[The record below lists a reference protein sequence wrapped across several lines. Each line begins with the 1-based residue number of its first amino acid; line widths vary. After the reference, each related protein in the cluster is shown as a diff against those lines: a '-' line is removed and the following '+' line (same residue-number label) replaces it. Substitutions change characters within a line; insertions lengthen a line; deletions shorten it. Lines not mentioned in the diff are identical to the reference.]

1 MSKEESGLT
10 RREFIGATAG
20 ATILSAA
27 TSLNASARIQGA
39 NDRVRIGLIGAGTR
53 GRQVAGF
60 FLKHPDA
67 QYLAAADVFKP
78 NLDTATKMFEGAQ
91 QGVKVETY
99 DDYRRILERKDID
112 AVHIATPDHWHCRQ
126 VVEAI
131 EAGKDVYV
139 EKPLSNNVEEMV
151 KALETYRKNN
161 RVVQVGTQQRSGQHF
176 QEAAEI
182 VQSGQLGRINQAV
195 CCYPGSGYGRGV
207 EQPSEPPAGLNWD
220 MFQGP
225 APKHQYTQGRHRSWR
240 GYWDYGGGLITDWG
254 VHLTDI
260 ALWYMK
266 NQSSGPLMTVAL
278 GQYVNLVNPEHDQ
291 SPDTF
296 LVTWQY
302 PNFLMSFTNAV
313 PNDPDFGRQG
323 NYFFGQ
329 RGTLQV
335 HRGGYEIRPNRQGGP
350 GGGRGG
356 RGGAPGG
363 PGAAG
368 APGAAPGA
376 AAPPPPAPLEYKRV
390 PYAENYAEDPHT
402 TAHAR
407 NFLDCVKSRAKP
419 VCNLEVGFYATLPTI
434 LGVMALR
441 EGRAIKW
448 DDKDLKASK
457 V

>member
-1 MSKEESGLT
+1 VSKDESSLT

-27 TSLNASARIQGA
+27 SMSAASAGRIQGA
-39 NDRVRIGLIGAGTR
+39 NDRVRIGLIGSGNR
-53 GRQVAGF
+53 GRQVSGF
-60 FLKHPDA
+60 FLKHADA
-67 QYLAAADVFKP
+67 QYIAAADVFQT
-78 NLDTATKMFEGAQ
+78 NLDTAVKTFEGSQ
-91 QGVKVETY
+91 PGVKVETY
-99 DDYRRILERKDID
+99 GDYKKILDRKDID
-112 AVHIATPDHWHCRQ
+112 AVHIATPDHWHCRIL
-126 VVEAI
+126 VEAMD
-131 EAGKDVYV
+131 AGKDVYV

-151 KALETYRKNN
+151 KALQAYRKSN

-182 VQSGQLGRINQAV
+182 VHSGQLGKVTQAV

-225 APKHQYTQGRHRSWR
+225 AEKHPYTQGRQRSWR

-266 NQSSGPLMTVAL
+266 NQNSGPLMTVAL

-296 LVTWQY
+296 AVTWQY
-302 PNFLMSFTNAV
+302 PNFLMSFHNAV
-313 PNDPDFGRQG
+313 PNDLEFGRQG

-335 HRGGYEIRPNRQGGP
+335 HRGGYEIRPSPPGR
-350 GGGRGG
+350 GGGGGG

-363 PGAAG
+363 Q
-368 APGAAPGA
+368 GAAP
-376 AAPPPPAPLEYKRV
+376 AAPATPQPPALEYKRV
-390 PYAENYAEDPHT
+390 PYAENYNDDPHT

-407 NFLDCVKSRAKP
+407 NFLDCIKSRQKP
-419 VCNLEVGFYATLPTI
+419 VSNLEVGFYATLPTI

-441 EGRAIKW
+441 EGRAYKW

>member
-1 MSKEESGLT
+1 MSKEQSGLT
-10 RREFIGATAG
+10 RREFLGAAAG

-27 TSLNASARIQGA
+27 SPLGARARIQGA
-39 NDRVRIGLIGAGTR
+39 NDRVRIGLIGSGNR

-60 FLKHPDA
+60 VLKHPDA
-67 QYLAAADVFKP
+67 QYIAAADVFRP
-78 NLDTATKMFEGAQ
+78 NLDTAVKMFEGAQ
-91 QGVKVETY
+91 AGVKVDTY
-99 DDYRRILERKDID
+99 EDYRQILERKDVD
-112 AVHIATPDHWHCRQ
+112 AVHIATPDHWHCRI
-126 VVEAI
+126 VVDAI
-131 EAGKDVYV
+131 AAGKDVYV
-139 EKPLSNNVEEMV
+139 EKPLSNDVEEMV
-151 KALETYRKNN
+151 KALQAYRKSD

-182 VQSGQLGRINQAV
+182 VHSGQLGKVNQAV

-225 APKHQYTQGRHRSWR
+225 AQKHPYTQGRQRSWR

-260 ALWYMK
+260 ALWYLQ

-278 GQYVNLVNPEHDQ
+278 GQYVNLVNPEHNQ

-350 GGGRGG
+350 GGGGSTAAASARVQAGAVRGELQRRSAYRRARAELPRLYQVAAKAGVKPRG
-356 RGGAPGG
+356 RVLRDAADDPRRD
-363 PGAAG
+363 GAAR
-368 APGAAPGA
+368 AAFDQVGRQRPESEQG
-376 AAPPPPAPLEYKRV
+376 LI
-390 PYAENYAEDPHT
+390 
-402 TAHAR
+402 AR
-407 NFLDCVKSRAKP
+407 
-419 VCNLEVGFYATLPTI
+419 ATHRL
-434 LGVMALR
+434 V
-441 EGRAIKW
+441 
-448 DDKDLKASK
+448 
-457 V
+457 